1 MKIAYNEIWVYNLA
15 VLKETKRWFKHELIS
30 AEQSE
35 SIKAVYQTSLFNPNL
50 MIRILLFGASMLG
63 LAGVSGI
70 LTLMVIDGS
79 KDIIPW
85 LCIFYGLGSLLFL
98 ELVFI
103 KGSNHFKSGVNEAL
117 LYHSLGFFLGG
128 IIALEI
134 NEHFIAVIGLIVFS
148 IVAIRYLD
156 LICTLCAIASL
167 CGLIFFELDKAG
179 GWFQALI
186 PFAFI
191 LTFIPVYFLAKR
203 ARARQK
209 LRLWYDN
216 LLLVEAVSL
225 LLIYVGGNYFVVREL
240 SVEMMNLNL
249 EEGQDIPFAIV
260 FYILTVITPIVYLY
274 VGLKKKDKVLIRI
287 SLLLLALSVFTFK
300 YYFSLGHPEISI
312 TIAGAVLLLI
322 TLWLLNYLKVMRSG
336 YTRENIMS
344 EKWGDMNVEAFIISQ
359 TMGGNQVPDQI
370 ETGSGGHFGGGGSSE
385 SF

>member
-1 MKIAYNEIWVYNLA
+1 MKIAYNEIWVYNLT
-15 VLKETKRWFKHELIS
+15 VLKETKRWFKYGFIS

-35 SIKAVYQTSLFNPNL
+35 SIKAAYQTSLFNPNL
-50 MIRILLFGASMLG
+50 MIRILLFVASMLG

-79 KDIIPW
+79 KYVIPW

-103 KGSNHFKSGVNEAL
+103 KGSRHYKSGVNEAL

-167 CGLIFFELDKAG
+167 CGLIFFELNEAG

-191 LTFIPVYFLAKR
+191 LIFIPVYFLVKG
-203 ARARQK
+203 ARAKQK

-240 SVEMMNLNL
+240 SVEMMNLYL

-287 SLLLLALSVFTFK
+287 SLLLLAVSVFTFK

-312 TIAGAVLLLI
+312 TIAGAILLAI

-359 TMGGNQVPDQI
+359 TMGGNQVPDQV
-370 ETGSGGHFGGGGSSE
+370 ETGSGGQFGGGGSSD